1 MPTKVRV
8 RFAPSPTGPLHIG
21 GVRTALYNY
30 LFAKKNNGTFVLRIE
45 DTDQNRYVEGAE
57 QYIIDALNW
66 CQIPFDEGPGKEGAF
81 GPYRQSERQHL
92 YKKYADVLLEKG
104 KAYYAFDTPEK
115 LDYHR
120 KNHEE
125 QGKTFIYNW
134 HNRLKLDNS
143 LSMMPAEV
151 QQRIAAGE
159 DYVIRFLT
167 PPDEKLQLLDTVR
180 GSMTI
185 DTNVLDD
192 KVLFKSDG
200 MPTYH
205 LANIVDD
212 HLMEITHVIRGEEW
226 LPSLALHQQLY
237 DAFEWKAPEFAHL
250 PLIMKPV
257 GKGKLSKRDG
267 EKLGFPVFP
276 LSWKESLGY
285 KEKGYFPEAV
295 INFLALLG
303 WNPGTEQEVFSL
315 EELVELFT
323 LERVQKSGARFD
335 PDKTKWYNQHYL
347 QEKHGLALVPA
358 FQELLA
364 KHHVLNQDEQHLEK
378 IISLIKERATFVA
391 DFWELSNYF
400 FIHPTFYEE
409 KAIKKQWKDDSSEI
423 MNNLLPIL
431 NAMEDFSYL
440 AIEKIVKDWITSQG
454 YSFGKVMPPL
464 RLVIVGDM
472 KGPHIFDIIALIG
485 KEATIQRIKTAVT
498 VLP

>member
-1 MPTKVRV
+1 
-8 RFAPSPTGPLHIG
+8 
-21 GVRTALYNY
+21 
-30 LFAKKNNGTFVLRIE
+30 
-45 DTDQNRYVEGAE
+45 
-57 QYIIDALNW
+57 
-66 CQIPFDEGPGKEGAF
+66 
-81 GPYRQSERQHL
+81 
-92 YKKYADVLLEKG
+92 
-104 KAYYAFDTPEK
+104 
-115 LDYHR
+115 
-120 KNHEE
+120 
-125 QGKTFIYNW
+125 
-134 HNRLKLDNS
+134 
-143 LSMMPAEV
+143 
-151 QQRIAAGE
+151 
-159 DYVIRFLT
+159 
-167 PPDEKLQLLDTVR
+167 
-180 GSMTI
+180 
-185 DTNVLDD
+185 
-192 KVLFKSDG
+192 
-200 MPTYH
+200 
-205 LANIVDD
+205 
-212 HLMEITHVIRGEEW
+212 
-226 LPSLALHQQLY
+226 
-237 DAFEWKAPEFAHL
+237 
-250 PLIMKPV
+250 MKPV